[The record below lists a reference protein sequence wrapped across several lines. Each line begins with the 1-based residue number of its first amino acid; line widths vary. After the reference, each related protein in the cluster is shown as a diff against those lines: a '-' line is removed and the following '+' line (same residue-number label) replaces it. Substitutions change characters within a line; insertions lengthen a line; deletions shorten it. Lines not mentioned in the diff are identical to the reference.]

1 MYFMQQNAHTT
12 HKKKSILKT
21 RPPGKQQQ
29 EFLGLK
35 EKVLNPQ
42 AAVTVGSKVKCWLCP
57 AALFRTLGFLAGLPL
72 SLDYL

>member
-42 AAVTVGSKVKCWLCP
+42 AAVTVGSKVNAGSVLQ
-57 AALFRTLGFLAGLPL
+57 LFLGHWAF
-72 SLDYL
+72 

>member
-12 HKKKSILKT
+12 HKKKSNLKT
-21 RPPGKQQQ
+21 RPPGKQQ

-42 AAVTVGSKVKCWLCP
+42 AAVTVGSKVRCWLCP
-57 AALFRTLGFLAGLPL
+57 ATLFRTPRFLAGLPL